1 MAAPK
6 ALVPPTA
13 PPPGPSVVSSA
24 HLPQSLTECIV
35 IKQTGKAPGTRHL
48 PTNPIPNPPTN
59 FWAEMSREAPAPGG
73 SGSAGLRELVRVLP
87 RVGRWAGRC
96 GVCRA
101 GFGRVEERSSAAL
114 SARRPQALT
123 AAQTPN
129 PRASTAQLWR
139 RFLFSQ
145 SEASGQR
152 PGRCSVSCPASSKQS
167 KLAVVLGW
175 EFFSSVTFRPSK
187 LQGMI
192 TAHGV
197 TGRSLS
203 CQISCAIKQR
213 NHFIFCLPF

>member
-1 MAAPK
+1 M
-6 ALVPPTA
+6 VPPTA

-48 PTNPIPNPPTN
+48 PTNPTPKPPTI

-73 SGSAGLRELVRVLP
+73 SGSAGLRELVPVLP

-96 GVCRA
+96 GVCTA
-101 GFGRVEERSSAAL
+101 GFGRVEERCKRLSPPGGLRLLPQPRHQTRALPPL
-114 SARRPQALT
+114 SAGDAFCSHRVRR
-123 AAQTPN
+123 AA
-129 PRASTAQLWR
+129 
-139 RFLFSQ
+139 
-145 SEASGQR
+145 GG
-152 PGRCSVSCPASSKQS
+152 PGRCSVSCPASSRQN

-175 EFFSSVTFRPSK
+175 EFFNSVTFRPSK
-187 LQGMI
+187 LQGMF
-192 TAHGV
+192 TVHGV